1 MAVPSNSILAKN
13 YALCLGGHQPTKG
26 LYELQSL
33 PEVEGGLSGS
43 LKRSLGMAELFSDK
57 RPSPRPSLLGKPD
70 VVSVKSFGDVVV
82 VRMSVRE
89 DLPPER
95 GSQ

>member
-13 YALCLGGHQPTKG
+13 YALCLAGHPLTKG

-57 RPSPRPSLLGKPD
+57 RPSSRPSVLT
-70 VVSVKSFGDVVV
+70 
-82 VRMSVRE
+82 
-89 DLPPER
+89 LPPSARYE
-95 GSQ
+95 